1 MTKLKQKNVGLY
13 LILNILTLGFFTF
26 YIAYKLNLYDKNA
39 WYFRWYYWVL
49 GFMLGIFPGLVM
61 FLVFS
66 IQTGILVSVRLKVP
80 GWEVYSLPYV
90 WIISLIIPIF
100 GWTIFVFLYF
110 YVHFWYLFKIKYLS

>member
-66 IQTGILVSVRLKVP
+66 IQTGVLVSVRLKVP

>member
-49 GFMLGIFPGLVM
+49 GFMLGIFPGLIM

>member
-49 GFMLGIFPGLVM
+49 GFMLGIFPGLIM

-80 GWEVYSLPYV
+80 GWEAYSLPYV